1 MSSGRGIRVNA
12 FNPGYTNH
20 SMTCEGQVFLKDAD
34 NDIIA
39 RTPLRLLAQMKAMM
53 GPALFL
59 ASDAAS
65 FVTGAILLVD
75 GGWCAY

>member
-12 FNPGYTNH
+12 FNPVYTSH
-20 SMTCEGQVFLKDAD
+20 SMTSEGQVFLKDAD

-39 RTPLRLLAQMKAMM
+39 RTPLRRTAQMKEMV
-53 GPALFL
+53 GPALFP
-59 ASDAAS
+59 ASEAAS
-65 FVTGAILLVD
+65 FVSGAILLVD

>member
-1 MSSGRGIRVNA
+1 MN
-12 FNPGYTNH
+12 
-20 SMTCEGQVFLKDAD
+20 CENQVFLKDAD

-39 RTPLRLLAQMKAMM
+39 RIPLRRKAQMKEMM

-65 FVTGAILLVD
+65 FATGAILLVD